1 MERLFSRVILPTD
14 RILKKTSI
22 SFLKEKS
29 SQAQV
34 LNQRIN
40 LRKHQ
45 KKVKKKLLLR
55 NLIQLNASRK
65 SMNSKLKLAQL
76 FKRTTR
82 SKELPRTCQDASVS
96 WFTRMLMIHPLKNQ
110 PLTGKISVS
119 SSENRKPL
127 IHAKKSSRNM

>member
-22 SFLKEKS
+22 SFLKVKS

-40 LRKHQ
+40 QRKNQ
-45 KKVKKKLLLR
+45 RKVRKKHLLR
-55 NLIQLNASRK
+55 NLIQQNASRK

-96 WFTRMLMIHPLKNQ
+96 WFTRKLMIHPLKNQ
-110 PLTGKISVS
+110 PLTGKTSVS
-119 SSENRKPL
+119 LSENRNPL
-127 IHAKKSSRNM
+127 MPAKKSSRNM